1 MVPHSSAEVPD
12 PDGLFEEED
21 SEEEENVVYNYG
33 NAQYWETRYAKDDS
47 AFDWFFGWE
56 KLSASISRFYSAT
69 DRALVVGCGNSRMS
83 ADMLAEGFPSVASI
97 DLSKVVI
104 AQLRDQYKDEPR
116 LQWYEM
122 NCAKLDFPDESFELV
137 IDKGTIDAIMCG
149 DDSDELIPS
158 TMAEIFRVLSNHGK
172 FVVVSFG
179 SPSERFP
186 DMRGVRRNWI
196 VHPPIV
202 LPPCEEIEDDT
213 CDFIYVFEKN
223 NP

>member
-1 MVPHSSAEVPD
+1 MAANHALAFAD

-21 SEEEENVVYNYG
+21 SEEEEHVVYNYG
-33 NAQYWETRYAKDDS
+33 NPQYWETRYAKEDS

-56 KLSASISRFYSAT
+56 KLSAHISQFYSPT
-69 DRALVVGCGNSRMS
+69 GRALVIGCGNSTMS
-83 ADMLAEGFPSVASI
+83 ADMLADGFPFIASI

-104 AQLRDQYKDEPR
+104 AQLKEQYKDEPC
-116 LQWYEM
+116 LQWYTM
-122 NCAKLDFPDESFELV
+122 NCAKLDFADESFELV

-149 DDSDELIPS
+149 DDADELVPR
-158 TMAEIFRVLSNHGK
+158 TMAEVFRVLSNHGK
-172 FVVVSFG
+172 FVVISFG

-186 DMRGVRRNWI
+186 TMRGARRNWI
-196 VHPPIV
+196 VHAPIV

-213 CDFIYVFEKN
+213 CDFIYMFEKD